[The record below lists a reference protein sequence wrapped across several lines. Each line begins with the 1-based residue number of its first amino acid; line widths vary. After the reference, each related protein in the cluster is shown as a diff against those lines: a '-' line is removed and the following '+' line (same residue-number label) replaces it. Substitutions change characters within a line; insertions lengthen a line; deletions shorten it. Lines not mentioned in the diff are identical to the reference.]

1 MGGENG
7 AGSQLHHLIGCRTK
21 YCQVQGTTTAHSH
34 SHQAGLRFLGNL
46 RRIEFDERILGRNP
60 GSTLRQSNSRFSRD
74 DWLCPA

>member
-7 AGSQLHHLIGCRTK
+7 AGSQLHHPIGCRTK

-46 RRIEFDERILGRNP
+46 RRIEFDERIIRTESGVNL
-60 GSTLRQSNSRFSRD
+60 
-74 DWLCPA
+74 AAE